1 MSEIIRVIGSPD
13 EISVLATELRET
25 VSATEITTSAV
36 LDGFEA
42 WAAALGERETADIP
56 GVQFLRMWL
65 RRGTLEPIIARELG
79 RSALCEGWMEDGR
92 ARLKAYPLGVVGH
105 WPAGNI
111 EIQPVLSMTCAL
123 LGGNASLVRVPGGLN
138 DPTRLIMGKLE
149 QSDSTR
155 VLTGRVCMLVF
166 DHARRDLQEAM
177 ARSVDGAM
185 IWGGEEAVL
194 QVRGLP
200 FPHWARL
207 AIFGPRIS
215 VAAMDAD
222 SWSNT
227 QEQESWCRRI
237 ARDVWQFDQQACSS
251 PQVLFLEK
259 KASHSSREFVQSLRK
274 AFESENR
281 LHPRQTIHAA
291 LTTAICQAR
300 ASWLLDNVANS
311 AVFTQGPDWT
321 ILLGGGSEIPKPTQ
335 GKTLTVMEVDDLF
348 DPIEKLD
355 GNVQTLGLA
364 MANPAREAK
373 LASVA
378 ARRGVDRIVKLG
390 RMHVFAPPWD
400 GVDLIRPLVRVVRHV
415 PSVE

>member
-1 MSEIIRVIGSPD
+1 MTDLIRVIRSPE
-13 EISVLATELRET
+13 EISALVTSLRA
-25 VSATEITTSAV
+25 VVKAAEITPSAV
-36 LDGFEA
+36 LDVFET
-42 WAAALGERETADIP
+42 WAAALGDRETTNIP
-56 GVQFLRMWL
+56 GVQFLRIWL

-79 RSALCEGWMEDGR
+79 SHALCGGWNEDGR

-123 LGGNASLVRVPGGLN
+123 LGGNASLLRVPGGLS
-138 DPTRLIMGKLE
+138 DQTRLIMGKLE
-149 QSDSTR
+149 QSDGAR
-155 VLTGRVCMLVF
+155 VLTGRVFMLVF
-166 DHARRDLQEAM
+166 DHTRRDLQEAM

-207 AIFGPRIS
+207 AVFGPRIS

-222 SWSNT
+222 SWSSSG
-227 QEQESWCRRI
+227 EQESWCMRI

-251 PQVLFLEK
+251 PQALFLER
-259 KASHSSREFVQSLRK
+259 KAGHSTHEFVQSLKR

-281 LHPRQTIHAA
+281 LHPRQTIPAG

-300 ASWLLDNVANS
+300 ASWLLDDVANGAIFS
-311 AVFTQGPDWT
+311 QGPDWT
-321 ILLGGGSEIPKPTQ
+321 ILLGSGTEIPKPTQ
-335 GKTLTVMEVDDLF
+335 GKTLTILEVDDLL

-364 MANPAREAK
+364 MADPARETM
-373 LASVA
+373 LTSVA

-400 GVDLIRPLVRVVRHV
+400 GVDLIRPMVRMVRHV
-415 PSVE
+415 PSAA

>member
-1 MSEIIRVIGSPD
+1 MHAVDLAE
-13 EISVLATELRET
+13 EISVMAGELRET
-25 VSATEITTSAV
+25 VYATEITPSAV

-42 WAAALGERETADIP
+42 WASALGERETADIP
-56 GVQFLRMWL
+56 GVQFLRIWL
-65 RRGTLEPIIARELG
+65 RRGTLQPILTRELG
-79 RSALCEGWMEDGR
+79 DGALCGGWMEDGR
-92 ARLKAYPLGVVGH
+92 ARLKAYPLGIVGH

-123 LGGNASLVRVPGGLN
+123 LGGNASLVRVPARL
-138 DPTRLIMGKLE
+138 DEPTRLIVEKLE
-149 QSDSTR
+149 QSDSKG
-155 VLTGRVCMLVF
+155 VLTGRVRILVF

-177 ARSVDGAM
+177 ARSADGAM

-194 QVRGLP
+194 QVRSLP
-200 FPHWARL
+200 FPYWARL

-222 SWSNT
+222 SWSRT
-227 QEQESWCRRI
+227 GEQESWCKRI

-259 KASHSSREFVQSLRK
+259 KIGHSPREFVHSLRR
-274 AFESENR
+274 AFELEDR
-281 LHPRQTIHAA
+281 LHPRQTIPAA

-311 AVFTQGPDWT
+311 AFFSQGPEWT
-321 ILLGGGSEIPKPTQ
+321 ILLGSGTEIPQPTQ
-335 GKTLTVMEVDDLF
+335 GKTLTVLEVDDLL
-348 DPIEKLD
+348 DPIAKLD

-364 MANPAREAK
+364 MADPEREIM
-373 LASVA
+373 LASIA
-378 ARRGVDRIVKLG
+378 ARKGVDRIVKLG

-400 GVDLIRPLVRVVRHV
+400 GVDLIRPMVRMVRHV
-415 PSVE
+415 PSAE